1 MVYHKKYRVITRAFA
16 DLCNPEAGYEPET
29 AANSIELKKGEYH
42 DYHVYLCA
50 TRYTVEPGH
59 SLALVIATEDPVNCM
74 IHKTYSIEIDN
85 ASVNAVVPVTK
96 ETKDCSVKPDSSIG

>member
-1 MVYHKKYRVITRAFA
+1 MPSQ

-50 TRYTVEPGH
+50 TRYTIQPGH
-59 SLALVIATEDPVNCM
+59 SLTLVIATEDPVNCL

-85 ASVNAVVPVTK
+85 TSVNAN
-96 ETKDCSVKPDSSIG
+96 CSGHSGNKRPHNDAEVIKSTEMI